1 MKNRRV
7 KLHKKSIKNEE
18 HVYIELDTKCSCPQT
33 SSNDH
38 ASIQFARR
46 YLECQGSMPIRI
58 LRSYIEQVLPHSPMT
73 QVSIYDCDDKLLNDS
88 VCLKDLS
95 LPSSTLY
102 IPLRFTMVNTVTS
115 FGHCLCS
122 SPPSPI
128 KTSSSFSPTIIRR
141 ETINRT
147 LSTCPLVPTPPHSP
161 SSSTSIS
168 PILSKNPLPIVN
180 LLTPPSPSHYS
191 SFLIDNI
198 VESNSNDQSIIDKI
212 TSEFGEICPTLPL
225 VKRKRQRLL
234 KKIMPKS
241 SPLSSSS
248 PSDSPLDLTVKKRPT
263 SFDLFTIQSKWLKM
277 I

>member
-7 KLHKKSIKNEE
+7 KLHKKQTKSEE
-18 HVYIELDTKCSCPQT
+18 NVYIELDTKCSCPQ
-33 SSNDH
+33 SSSSDH

-73 QVSIYDCDDKLLNDS
+73 QVSIYDSNDRLLNDS
-88 VCLKDLS
+88 IRLKDLS
-95 LPSSTLY
+95 SSTSSSH
-102 IPLRFTMVNTVTS
+102 IPLRFTMMNTVTS

-122 SPPSPI
+122 SPSSPI
-128 KTSSSFSPTIIRR
+128 KISSSFSPTIIRR

-168 PILSKNPLPIVN
+168 PIISKNPMPIVN

-198 VESNSNDQSIIDKI
+198 VETNTNDQSIIDKI
-212 TSEFGEICPTLPL
+212 TSEFGEICPSLPPL
-225 VKRKRQRLL
+225 KPKRQRIF
-234 KKIMPKS
+234 KKNNSKNIIVRYS
-241 SPLSSSS
+241 S
-248 PSDSPLDLTVKKRPT
+248 
-263 SFDLFTIQSKWLKM
+263 
-277 I
+277 